1 VFQQLLTPVSGN
13 LALSFVVAALPIVV
27 VLVMLGVLRR
37 PAWQASL
44 AGLISAFVIAV
55 WLWQFPVNLALT
67 STAEGVTF
75 GLWPV
80 MWIVFSA
87 LLLYNIAV
95 ISGRFNAFRDWIF
108 HNLPNDKRVV
118 LIVIGFCF
126 GALLE
131 GIAGFGTPI
140 AICSSLL
147 ILVGWAPLEALT
159 YTLIL
164 DTAPV
169 AFGALGVPV
178 TVLAAVTHLPDA
190 TLGAMIGRQLP
201 VVALVV
207 PFYVIAILGGR
218 KSLAALWPVLLVAG
232 GSMAVTQF
240 LVSNFADY
248 RLADVLSSLTSLIV
262 TVLFLR
268 RWQPAPDPKYAMRT
282 DFTPTGHPLA
292 SPKPIPAKVIAVN
305 VPGTDVAGLKVA
317 AVKAP
322 VVEVA
327 AVKIAAVNVA
337 EWQGW
342 IPWLLVSGVVIVWTY
357 LKVFSFG
364 DMKIPWPGLNNAVFI
379 TLYNHPYAAVWDF
392 QPLATGTAILVAA
405 IITAAVVG
413 VGPRGFATC
422 VSQTVNQVWL
432 AVVTVALI
440 IGLAYLMNYSGM
452 AYTLGKGV
460 ASLGVL
466 FPLASV
472 SLGWVAGFLSG
483 SDTSANALFGNLQV
497 VAANQLNLNPVLFAA
512 TNASGG
518 VMGKMISPQNITT
531 GVSVTDLKGKEGV
544 VFARTFIHSV
554 VLTVLLSIL
563 VAVEQYLI
571 PGIIPH

>member
-1 VFQQLLTPVSGN
+1 LLTPIWGN
-13 LALSFVVAALPIVV
+13 LALSFAVAAVPIVV
-27 VLVMLGVLRR
+27 VLIMLGVLRR

-55 WLWQFPVNLALT
+55 WLWQFPMNLALS
-67 STAEGVTF
+67 STANGVTF
-75 GLWPV
+75 ALWPV

-95 ISGRFNAFRDWIF
+95 MSGRFNAFRDWIF

-147 ILVGWAPLEALT
+147 ILVGWSPLEALT

-201 VVALVV
+201 LVALVV
-207 PFYVIAILGGR
+207 PFYVIAIVGGR
-218 KSLAALWPVLLVAG
+218 RSLAALWPVLLVAG

-240 LVSNFADY
+240 LISNFADY

-268 RWQPAPDPKYAMRT
+268 RWHPAPDPKFSMRT
-282 DFTPTGHPLA
+282 DLDANLDEPHGVLKPAAVKIVAVTAPAAVLA
-292 SPKPIPAKVIAVN
+292 N
-305 VPGTDVAGLKVA
+305 LKVA

-322 VVEVA
+322 NVDVAVVKVA
-327 AVKIAAVNVA
+327 AVKVA

-357 LKVFSFG
+357 LKVFSIG

-405 IITAAVVG
+405 IITAVLVG
-413 VGPRGFATC
+413 VGARGFVIC
-422 VSQTVNQVWL
+422 MKQTLGQVWL

-460 ASLGVL
+460 ASLGIL

-497 VAANQLNLNPVLFAA
+497 VAANQLQLNPVLFAA

-544 VFARTFIHSV
+544 VFARTFVHSI
-554 VLTVLLSIL
+554 VLTVFLSIL
-563 VAVEQYLI
+563 VAIEQYLI
-571 PGIIPH
+571 PGIIAR

>member
-1 VFQQLLTPVSGN
+1 
-13 LALSFVVAALPIVV
+13 
-27 VLVMLGVLRR
+27 
-37 PAWQASL
+37 
-44 AGLISAFVIAV
+44 
-55 WLWQFPVNLALT
+55 
-67 STAEGVTF
+67 
-75 GLWPV
+75 
-80 MWIVFSA
+80 
-87 LLLYNIAV
+87 
-95 ISGRFNAFRDWIF
+95 
-108 HNLPNDKRVV
+108 
-118 LIVIGFCF
+118 
-126 GALLE
+126 
-131 GIAGFGTPI
+131 
-140 AICSSLL
+140 
-147 ILVGWAPLEALT
+147 
-159 YTLIL
+159 
-164 DTAPV
+164 
-169 AFGALGVPV
+169 
-178 TVLAAVTHLPDA
+178 
-190 TLGAMIGRQLP
+190 MIGRQLP
-201 VVALVV
+201 IVALVV

-218 KSLAALWPVLLVAG
+218 RSLGALWPVLLVAG
-232 GSMAVTQF
+232 GSMALTQF

-268 RWQPAPDPKYAMRT
+268 IWRPARDPKFAMRSDLDTNFGSPAAVNIVAVKVVANVPAPE
-282 DFTPTGHPLA
+282 
-292 SPKPIPAKVIAVN
+292 
-305 VPGTDVAGLKVA
+305 VAGVKVA
-317 AVKAP
+317 AVNAP
-322 VVEVA
+322 AVEVA
-327 AVKIAAVNVA
+327 AVKVNAVSVP

-342 IPWLLVSGVVIVWTY
+342 IPWLLVSAVVIVWTF
-357 LKVFSFG
+357 LKVFNIG

-392 QPLATGTAILVAA
+392 QPLATGTAILLAA
-405 IITAAVVG
+405 FITAVVVG
-413 VGPRGFATC
+413 VRPGGFVTC
-422 VSQTVNQVWL
+422 VKQTFGQVWL
-432 AVVTVALI
+432 AVITVALI

-460 ASLGVL
+460 ASLGIL

-497 VAANQLNLNPVLFAA
+497 VAANQLHLNPILFAA